1 MDLSQPL
8 SDAEFEE
15 LDEFLGS
22 DATPDDCMDISML
35 DGFLTALA
43 VGPNTLM
50 PDRWLAAVYGE
61 TAQDAVKWASPAEA
75 EYMLGLILR
84 HMNDITWQLRE
95 APDDYEPI
103 VFERDD
109 DGKTVAVIDEWCIG
123 FMEGVQVD
131 KAAWAPLFESHDEKA
146 FLLPIIL
153 YGTESGNKELEAR
166 PELATRHEQFAD
178 SLADCVLAIQDYWL
192 PQRRAAM
199 TIRREEQKT
208 GRNDP
213 CPCGSG
219 RKFKKCCGDTSR
231 LH

>member
-8 SDAEFEE
+8 SEAEFAE
-15 LDEFLGS
+15 LDDFLMS
-22 DATPDDCMDISML
+22 DATPDECMDVSML

-43 VGPNTLM
+43 IGPNTVL
-50 PDRWLAAVYGE
+50 PSRWLPVVYGE
-61 TAQDAVKWASPAEA
+61 TEQDPMQWASPAVA
-75 EYMLGLILR
+75 KHIVGLIMR
-84 HMNDITWQLRE
+84 HMNDIVWQLRE

-103 VFERDD
+103 VFERDHE
-109 DGKTVAVIDEWCIG
+109 GETISIIDEWCIG
-123 FMEGVQVD
+123 FMTGVQLD
-131 KAAWAPLFESHDEKA
+131 QTAWAPLFESHDEKA

-153 YGTESGNKELEAR
+153 YGTASGCKELESR
-166 PELATRHEQFAD
+166 PELQKRHEQFAD
-178 SLADCVLAIQDYWL
+178 SLPDCVLAVQDYWL

-199 TIRREEQKT
+199 TVRREQQKT

-219 RKFKKCCGDTSR
+219 AKFKKCCGDSSK